1 MPEITSTQW
10 TQDAQDDMMSVGL
23 RVKYDDESEFILTAV
38 FSPDENR
45 PIAPTAVRVFTG
57 LVNDLPLSSVMGR
70 YDALRQIED
79 VLPEVA
85 YPVLGSHY
93 HFADGSILKTD
104 IVINFVPPDTE
115 YISEEVEEGL
125 SDLVDL
131 AEYCWSTGGGV
142 EVQAVQEIIT
152 KAFSGE
158 DDEDEEDEEED
169 EDDDEAEGEN
179 GNGKSR

>member
-1 MPEITSTQW
+1 MPEITTTQW
-10 TQDAQDDMMSVGL
+10 TQDAQDDTASVGL

-38 FSPDENR
+38 FPADENR
-45 PIAPTAVRVFTG
+45 PIAPTAVRVFTA
-57 LVNDLPLSSVMGR
+57 LVNDMPLSSILGR

-131 AEYCWSTGGGV
+131 AEYCWSTGGGI
-142 EVQAVQEIIT
+142 EVQAVQELIT
-152 KAFSGE
+152 TGFSGE
-158 DDEDEEDEEED
+158 DEDEDEEDEEE
-169 EDDDEAEGEN
+169 EES
-179 GNGKSR
+179 GNGKAH